1 MNNRQLQPGLAS
13 SSRWPEHAV
22 FWAFLATH
30 CHFLIIAEKAFAM
43 ISRRQFLAASAA
55 SATVSPWG
63 SVFAR
68 GLPIKLVVG
77 FTPGGSADF
86 VARLLAQDLSSS
98 LKVPVIV
105 ENRPGAGGRIA
116 VDVVK
121 NARPDGQTLL
131 VTPASMLTIYPHV
144 YDKLSYHPVRDLAP
158 IGTLCALPYSVNVG
172 RMVPESV
179 RTLQDFGVW
188 IQANPQLASYGSP
201 GSGTTPHFVGAM
213 FASSFG
219 AEFVHAPYKGG
230 PLAVQDV
237 MAGQIASS
245 VNVVSDAVPFAD
257 GHKLRALAVSS
268 AQRIPQLPNVP
279 TFAEQGMA
287 QMTAQEWFGLLAPQG
302 TDPAWIERLYTL
314 SRQSFG
320 SARVQKALYDMAY
333 SPFLTGPAELATLI
347 EGDIAKWGPV
357 VQSTGF
363 KAEG

>member
-1 MNNRQLQPGLAS
+1 
-13 SSRWPEHAV
+13 
-22 FWAFLATH
+22 
-30 CHFLIIAEKAFAM
+30 M

-55 SATVSPWG
+55 SVAVSPWG
-63 SVFAR
+63 GVWAK
-68 GLPIKLVVG
+68 GQPIKLVVG

-86 VARLLAQDLSSS
+86 VARLLAQDLSGA
-98 LKVPVIV
+98 LNVPVIV

-131 VTPASMLTIYPHV
+131 ITPASMLTIYPHV
-144 YDKLSYHPVRDLAP
+144 YDKLSYDPVRDLLP
-158 IGTLCALPYSVNVG
+158 VGTLCALPYSLNVG
-172 RMVPESV
+172 AMVPERV
-179 RTLQDFGVW
+179 RTLQEFGAW
-188 IQANPQLASYGSP
+188 IKANPQLASYGSP

-213 FASSFG
+213 FANSFG

-245 VNVVSDAVPFAD
+245 VNVVCDAVPFVD
-257 GHKLRALAVSS
+257 GKKLRALAVSS
-268 AQRIPQLPNVP
+268 AQRIPQLPHVP

-287 QMTAQEWFGLLAPQG
+287 AMTSQEWFGLLAPKG
-302 TDPAWIERLYTL
+302 TDPAWVERLYAL

-320 SARVQKALYDMAY
+320 SERVQKALYDMAY
-333 SPFLTGPAELATLI
+333 RPSLAGPEELAALI
-347 EGDIAKWGPV
+347 QADIAKWAPV
-357 VQSTGF
+357 VKSTGF